1 MSEKSLKRSLSEI
14 LHWRHD
20 SKLWHHNHFFPFP
33 YRICSTKSDFDIVHD
48 ISYLLILIL
57 LNMTVELRRK
67 FSRSFIFFKKNI
79 FSVKLLKKL
88 VLLDE
93 KVLALQNLYGTL
105 HECLYLSKLGMFF
118 YFLAKFR
125 RIRSQVFYKSTCS

>member
-1 MSEKSLKRSLSEI
+1 
-14 LHWRHD
+14 
-20 SKLWHHNHFFPFP
+20 
-33 YRICSTKSDFDIVHD
+33 
-48 ISYLLILIL
+48 
-57 LNMTVELRRK
+57 MTVELRRK

-105 HECLYLSKLGMFF
+105 HECLYLSKLGMLF